1 MLYGQDASQ
10 PLSIVERYGRRLSAR
25 PLMVGRD
32 EELVQGWRLLAAL
45 GYDVNDSA
53 GLMGPA
59 SPQSLIE
66 VISRAGVANA
76 SAHVAKTFAFKDLA
90 LLADLHADNQ
100 RGATTRSIW
109 LGARVRLTFC

>member
-1 MLYGQDASQ
+1 
-10 PLSIVERYGRRLSAR
+10 
-25 PLMVGRD
+25 MVGRD

-90 LLADLHADNQ
+90 LIADLHADNQ
-100 RGATTRSIW
+100 RGATTRLIW